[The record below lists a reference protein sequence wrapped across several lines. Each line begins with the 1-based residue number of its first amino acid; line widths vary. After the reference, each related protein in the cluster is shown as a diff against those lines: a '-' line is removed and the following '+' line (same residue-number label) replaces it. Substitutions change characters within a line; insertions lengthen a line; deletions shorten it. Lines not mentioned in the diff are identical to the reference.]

1 MWELIFTL
9 ASFALNFAA
18 PLLAASSEGAK
29 VEGLM
34 PWRRTK
40 WGAKKGKRQARI
52 TRLSAH

>member
-34 PWRRTK
+34 PWS
-40 WGAKKGKRQARI
+40 GKKGKRQARI

>member
-1 MWELIFTL
+1 MWELIFTI

-34 PWRRTK
+34 PWKRT
-40 WGAKKGKRQARI
+40 GAKKGKREARI